1 MNHKGTPMKLTRM
14 ALALVAL
21 GLLAGVAYVNQ
32 ATESS
37 VGKMTVAAESFLAS
51 LKPEQKAQA
60 TFAFDDK
67 ERLNWHFIPLQDAD
81 KKSTRK
87 GLPLEAMTAPQKA
100 AALELLKAGTSTEG
114 FSKAVTIMSLEA
126 ILKSLEP
133 GGAMVRNPEWYFF
146 TVFGTPSKTGAWGW
160 RVEGHHLS
168 LNFTLDKGQV
178 VSATPAM
185 FGANPAIVKDGA
197 RKDLRT
203 LPEAEVPVQELFA
216 SLTDEE
222 KKVVL
227 QPKSFPEIAG
237 KAVAP
242 KVGDPVGLPGAKMT
256 DKQKAVL
263 TKVIEGYANR
273 LVPDV
278 AAAYLAEVK
287 QSGGVDKVYFALSG
301 TPEAGKPWTYRVQ
314 GPSFVI
320 EFLNEQADSA
330 KNPANHIHSAW
341 RSIKNDFGLASK

>member
-1 MNHKGTPMKLTRM
+1 MKMTRM
-14 ALALVAL
+14 VLSVVTLAV
-21 GLLAGVAYVNQ
+21 LAGVAYVNQ

-37 VGKMTVAAESFLAS
+37 VGKMSVAAEKFLGS
-51 LKPEQKAQA
+51 LTPDQKKRA

-67 ERLNWHFIPLQDAD
+67 ERLNWHFIPLQDND
-81 KKSTRK
+81 KKSTRN
-87 GLPLEAMTAPQKA
+87 GLPLEAMTADQKA
-100 AALELLKAGTSTEG
+100 AALDLLKAGTSTEG
-114 FSKAVTIMSLEA
+114 FSKAVTIMSLES
-126 ILKSLEP
+126 ILRDLEK

-146 TVFGTPSKTGAWGW
+146 TVFGTPSKTGQWGW

-168 LNFTLDKGQV
+168 LNFTIDKGRV
-178 VSATPAM
+178 VSASPAM
-185 FGANPAIVKDGA
+185 FGANPAIVKDGD
-197 RKDLRT
+197 RKGLRT

-216 SLTDEE
+216 SLSDDE
-222 KKVVL
+222 KKTVV
-227 QPKSFPEIAG
+227 QPKAFPEIAG
-237 KAVAP
+237 KASLP
-242 KVGDPVGLPGAKMT
+242 KVGDPVGLPGAKMS

-263 TKVIEGYANR
+263 NKVIEGYANR

-301 TPEAGKPWTYRVQ
+301 TPENGKPWTYRVQ

-330 KNPANHIHSAW
+330 KNPANHIHSGW
-341 RSIKNDFGLASK
+341 RSPTNDFGLASK